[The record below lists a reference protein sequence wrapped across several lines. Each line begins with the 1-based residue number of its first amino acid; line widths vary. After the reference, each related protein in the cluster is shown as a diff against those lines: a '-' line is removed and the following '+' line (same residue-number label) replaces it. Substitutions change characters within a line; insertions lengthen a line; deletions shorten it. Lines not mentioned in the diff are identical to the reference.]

1 MKLKGIIFYAI
12 ISLNLFACSKKDV
25 CFCEGERPYQI
36 HTEVDYNA
44 CYRLENYMD
53 GFNYIFLA
61 YDFYKAM

>member
-44 CYRLENYMD
+44 CYRLENYRVVC
-53 GFNYIFLA
+53 
-61 YDFYKAM
+61 